1 MMDSASTIRTFD
13 LIDVLELG
21 YGASIVQAGITS
33 GAGSMT

>member
-1 MMDSASTIRTFD
+1 MDSSSPIKTFD

-21 YGASIVQAGITS
+21 YGTSIVQAGITS